1 MDIRDS
7 DFFLEEETLR
17 TMKTLSEQ
25 VSAYLGQVTI
35 TMQEMCPPL
44 FLILILTKF
53 PFK

>member
-25 VSAYLGQVTI
+25 VCVYLGQVTI
-35 TMQEMCPPL
+35 TIKRVPPTPVL
-44 FLILILTKF
+44 NTYSY
-53 PFK
+53 

>member
-25 VSAYLGQVTI
+25 VCIYLGQVTI
-35 TMQEMCPPL
+35 TILEMGH
-44 FLILILTKF
+44 
-53 PFK
+53 

>member
-25 VSAYLGQVTI
+25 VSDYLGQVTI
-35 TMQEMCPPL
+35 TMQEMGHWHLSTPVL
-44 FLILILTKF
+44 NTYSY
-53 PFK
+53 

>member
-17 TMKTLSEQ
+17 TMKLLSEQ
-25 VSAYLGQVTI
+25 VCVYLEQAWHTI
-35 TMQEMCPPL
+35 TITIHPL

>member
-25 VSAYLGQVTI
+25 VSVYLGQVTI
-35 TMQEMCPPL
+35 TMQEMYQPL

>member
-25 VSAYLGQVTI
+25 VSVYLGQVSI
-35 TMQEMCPPL
+35 TMQEINHSTPVL
-44 FLILILTKF
+44 NTYSY
-53 PFK
+53 